1 MGLLW
6 AWQNFASGDRQC
18 LVTSYTLLLVQV
30 GDTFYIL
37 SGGKVRVT
45 RGDTVIREL
54 DTGDY
59 FGEQV
64 RSLDRCV
71 ASCIT
76 MCMCVTA
83 QALLK
88 TDVRTASVVAVTN
101 VECLTLD
108 RE

>member
-1 MGLLW
+1 M
-6 AWQNFASGDRQC
+6 
-18 LVTSYTLLLVQV
+18 
-30 GDTFYIL
+30 
-37 SGGKVRVT
+37 RVT

-64 RSLDRCV
+64 RGWCIIVVARLDELL
-71 ASCIT
+71 
-76 MCMCVTA
+76 

-88 TDVRTASVVAVTN
+88 TELRTASVVAVSKV
-101 VECLTLD
+101 VECLALD

>member
-1 MGLLW
+1 M
-6 AWQNFASGDRQC
+6 
-18 LVTSYTLLLVQV
+18 QV

-37 SGGKVRVT
+37 SGGRVRVT

-64 RSLDRCV
+64 RGWCIIVVARLDELL
-71 ASCIT
+71 
-76 MCMCVTA
+76 

-88 TDVRTASVVAVTN
+88 TELRTASVVAVSEV
-101 VECLTLD
+101 VECLALD

>member
-1 MGLLW
+1 M
-6 AWQNFASGDRQC
+6 
-18 LVTSYTLLLVQV
+18 LLLQV

-37 SGGKVRVT
+37 SGGRVRVT

-64 RSLDRCV
+64 RGWYIVGGPFVDKLL
-71 ASCIT
+71 
-76 MCMCVTA
+76 

-88 TDVRTASVVAVTN
+88 TELRTASVVAVSEV
-101 VECLTLD
+101 VECLALD

>member
-76 MCMCVTA
+76 MCNCPGSP
-83 QALLK
+83 QDGRK
-88 TDVRTASVVAVTN
+88 DS
-101 VECLTLD
+101 ECGGCH
-108 RE
+108 

>member
-1 MGLLW
+1 M
-6 AWQNFASGDRQC
+6 SPCDRT
-18 LVTSYTLLLVQV
+18 VNSFPKWYLLLLQV

-37 SGGKVRVT
+37 SGGRVRVT

-64 RSLDRCV
+64 RSDNWHNYVYL
-71 ASCIT
+71 SIT
-76 MCMCVTA
+76 KYNS

>member
-1 MGLLW
+1 M
-6 AWQNFASGDRQC
+6 
-18 LVTSYTLLLVQV
+18 LLLQVGRRVWVLSNALLLLQV

-64 RSLDRCV
+64 RGW
-71 ASCIT
+71 CI
-76 MCMCVTA
+76 VGG
-83 QALLK
+83 LL
-88 TDVRTASVVAVTN
+88 
-101 VECLTLD
+101 
-108 RE
+108 

>member
-1 MGLLW
+1 ML
-6 AWQNFASGDRQC
+6 
-18 LVTSYTLLLVQV
+18 QV

-64 RSLDRCV
+64 RSL
-71 ASCIT
+71 
-76 MCMCVTA
+76 
-83 QALLK
+83 
-88 TDVRTASVVAVTN
+88 AV
-101 VECLTLD
+101 
-108 RE
+108 

>member
-1 MGLLW
+1 M
-6 AWQNFASGDRQC
+6 
-18 LVTSYTLLLVQV
+18 QV

-37 SGGKVRVT
+37 SGGRVRVT

-64 RSLDRCV
+64 RGWCIIVVARLDQLL
-71 ASCIT
+71 
-76 MCMCVTA
+76 

-88 TDVRTASVVAVTN
+88 TELRTASVVAVSEV
-101 VECLTLD
+101 VECLALD